1 MESLVKDK
9 DEHTEVF
16 MNLEGDT
23 TKLNEQ
29 CITDEKRITDLER
42 EIAGLEASLDDTITK
57 TLEQTEQFEVASKSY
72 GDTELE
78 VSALIR
84 RTQLLDEE
92 TQHVNER
99 LSDIVAK
106 IPAVEKEFE
115 QNERERKVFDAKF
128 QIAEERSEIVEMQLV
143 DATQIAD
150 EANRKF
156 DDVERKLRM
165 VEADLERIVDRAEAF
180 EAKVRGN
187 ESQLVDDNKKL
198 REFEAISGEN
208 GLKEDVFEDQ
218 LRDLQENLKNTET
231 KAEFCER
238 TVDKLEN
245 TIDHLTD
252 CLYQEKTSYRDMSL
266 QLDATLTDMMG
277 L

>member
-1 MESLVKDK
+1 MILHAFSF
-9 DEHTEVF
+9 H
-16 MNLEGDT
+16 
-23 TKLNEQ
+23 
-29 CITDEKRITDLER
+29 
-42 EIAGLEASLDDTITK
+42 
-57 TLEQTEQFEVASKSY
+57 

-84 RTQLLDEE
+84 RIQLLDEE

-99 LSDIVAK
+99 LSDIVTK

-115 QNERERKVFDAKF
+115 LNERERKVFDAAF
-128 QIAEERSEIVEMQLV
+128 QLAEERSEIVEMQLV

-180 EAKVRGN
+180 EAKVREI

-198 REFEAISGEN
+198 RELDAISGDN
-208 GLKEDVFEDQ
+208 GLKEDEFEDQ
-218 LRDLQENLKNTET
+218 LRDLQYVQKFGPAPKFGHFWRFSE
-231 KAEFCER
+231 
-238 TVDKLEN
+238 
-245 TIDHLTD
+245 
-252 CLYQEKTSYRDMSL
+252 
-266 QLDATLTDMMG
+266 
-277 L
+277 